1 MIASRDNPPETGED
15 ALHTASSPVSP
26 IQGMISAIHAAS
38 CDTMMTM
45 DRKTSTDTMHETT
58 GQGQKDDWDEVI
70 LGGDDRVRHGPRT
83 ATILAATFIV
93 IVTVALIA
101 AIIIGGGK
109 VRTMMEERNRPK
121 EDREVSMSKE
131 YTDSSGAAN
140 PAAGA
145 SYAKT
150 SSSTSIAIDHKRIV
164 MDSGAAITTVDLP
177 ALTAD
182 IGPQPC
188 VLKDKAASC
197 YLGQSKQ
204 GDKTIDLYAFR
215 DAASSSLLMT
225 TEKPVRNNV
234 PGAVLAYRQKMA
246 VGEQK
251 DMYGYIIINRDQ
263 TGVMLIGQGLGD
275 DIGRGS
281 KVTVQDTD
289 KDKGKDGR
297 KNVQ

>member
-1 MIASRDNPPETGED
+1 MHGRMTP
-15 ALHTASSPVSP
+15 TA
-26 IQGMISAIHAAS
+26 HAVA

-45 DRKTSTDTMHETT
+45 DRKTSTDTDTMHGTT
-58 GQGQKDDWDEVI
+58 EQERDDDWDKVI
-70 LGGDDRVRHGPRT
+70 LGGDDGRRHGPRPVT
-83 ATILAATFIV
+83 VIVTILAV

-109 VRTMMEERNRPK
+109 VRAMMEERNKPK
-121 EDREVSMSKE
+121 ENREVSMSKE

-140 PAAGA
+140 PAAAA

-150 SSSTSIAIDHKRIV
+150 SSSTSIAIDHRRIV
-164 MDSGAAITTVDLP
+164 MDSGEAITTVDLP

-182 IGPQPC
+182 INPQPC
-188 VLKDKAASC
+188 ILKDKAASC

-225 TEKPVRNNV
+225 TEKPVRENV
-234 PGAVLAYRQKMA
+234 PGSVLAYRQKVT
-246 VGEQK
+246 VGDQK

-263 TGVMLIGQGLGD
+263 TGVMLIGQGIGD
-275 DIGRGS
+275 GIGHGS

-289 KDKGKDGR
+289 KDKGKDER
-297 KNVQ
+297 KNVHNE